1 MLPKAKIQVVR
12 WMAVAVLLPL
22 RQVCDR
28 AAEEERRSL
37 LMAGSF
43 IN

>member
-12 WMAVAVLLPL
+12 WMAVLLPL

-28 AAEEERRSL
+28 VGEEERRSL